1 MILGEIVWYLI
12 GIISFLVCQK
22 IYFQEVYVRDFL
34 VSFVVGVLGP
44 LFLIIVFIGTFVGWV
59 KTTKILDK
67 RLF

>member
-1 MILGEIVWYLI
+1 MLLGLIVWYLI

-22 IYFQEVYVRDFL
+22 IYFREVCVRDFL
-34 VSFVVGVLGP
+34 ASFVIGVLGP
-44 LFLIIVFIGTFVGWV
+44 VFLIIVFIGTFVDWV